1 MFRAGD
7 ISRSVLLDE
16 TGVCTIPWEV
26 LAKPRV
32 MLYAGVYGTL
42 EDKIVLPT
50 IWACLGAVLEGTS
63 PGENARPPTQELW
76 RQELEKKGDA
86 LDYTPAGE
94 LGLYAGRNL
103 LSSVPIR
110 GSGGGGGATDHRVL
124 THREAAEQHPME
136 AISGLCNALSR
147 IPEPVEALSN
157 EELEAILK

>member
-26 LAKPRV
+26 LVKPYIT
-32 MLYAGVYGTL
+32 LYAGVYGARG
-42 EDKIVLPT
+42 ERIVLPT
-50 IWACLGAVLEGTS
+50 VWVSLGIILEGAFPETE
-63 PGENARPPTQELW
+63 GCPPE
-76 RQELEKKGDA
+76 RA
-86 LDYTPAGE
+86 
-94 LGLYAGRNL
+94 
-103 LSSVPIR
+103 
-110 GSGGGGGATDHRVL
+110 ATDHGQL
-124 THREAAEQHPME
+124 TGREAAEQHPME